1 MNGAPALQLARVSG
15 GYGDALVVRSVDLAI
30 GCGAIVAVL
39 GKNGM
44 GKSTLLKTVLGFLA
58 VKSGEV
64 RLFGENVTGLPPHRI
79 ARKAVAYTPQE
90 QALFQDLT
98 VEENL
103 RLGLRD
109 PALFR
114 EGLDRVGTAFP
125 FLPQRLRQ
133 RAGTLSG
140 GEQKMLLIA
149 RALMSRPRL
158 MLVDEISEGL
168 QPSLV
173 GTLAAVLRAE
183 RDDRGTAILLVE
195 QNVRFAL
202 AVADSYAVLKRGE
215 VVDRG
220 EVGQSDAEHRIDE
233 HLQV

>member
-1 MNGAPALQLARVSG
+1 VNDAPALQLARVSG
-15 GYGDALVVRSVDLAI
+15 GYGDALVVHSVDLAI
-30 GCGAIVAVL
+30 GRGAIVAVL

-58 VKSGEV
+58 IKSGEV

-114 EGLDRVGTAFP
+114 EGLDRVGAAFP

-168 QPSLV
+168 QPSLI

-183 RDDRGTAILLVE
+183 RDDRGTAVLLVE

-220 EVGQSDAEHRIDE
+220 EVGRPDAERRIDE
-233 HLQV
+233 HLSV

>member
-1 MNGAPALQLARVSG
+1 MTAPALELDGISG
-15 GYGDALVVRSVDLAI
+15 GYREALVVRSVDLAI
-30 GCGAIVAVL
+30 QHDQIVAVL

-44 GKSTLLKTVLGFLA
+44 GKSTLLKTVMGFLGIKTGR
-58 VKSGEV
+58 VWLHGED
-64 RLFGENVTGLPPHRI
+64 VTGLPPYRI

-103 RLGLRD
+103 RLGLKQSGD
-109 PALFR
+109 FR
-114 EGLDRVGTAFP
+114 PGLERVAAAFP
-125 FLPQRLRQ
+125 FLRERLGQ

-149 RALMSRPRL
+149 RALMARPKL
-158 MLVDEISEGL
+158 MLIDEISEGL
-168 QPSLV
+168 QPSIVQRLSS
-173 GTLAAVLRAE
+173 VLRAQ
-183 RDDRGTAILLVE
+183 RDEFGTAILLVE

-202 AVADSYAVLKRGE
+202 SVADNYAVLKLGE

-220 EVGQSDAEHRIDE
+220 RVADPEAERRINE
-233 HLQV
+233 HLSV